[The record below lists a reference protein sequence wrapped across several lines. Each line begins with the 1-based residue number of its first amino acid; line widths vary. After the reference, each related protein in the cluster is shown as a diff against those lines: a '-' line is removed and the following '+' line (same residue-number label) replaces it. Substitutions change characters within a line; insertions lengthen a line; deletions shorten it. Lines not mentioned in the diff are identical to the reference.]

1 MNESSHQL
9 SLRLIERCP
18 SCHARVPRSNIHIID
33 ETERDLLTHL
43 KCAQC
48 RGMYLTLIIHRSEG
62 LIGNAIATDLT
73 YDETLA
79 IRERPYID
87 DDEFLALYRMI
98 SGGDL
103 VANFNLQ
110 INAKH

>member
-18 SCHARVPRSNIHIID
+18 SCHAHIPRRNIHIID

-43 KCAQC
+43 NCSQC
-48 RGMYLTLIIHRSEG
+48 RGMYLTFIVHRAEG

-73 YDETLA
+73 YDETLSL
-79 IRERPYID
+79 RERGHINE
-87 DDEFLALYRMI
+87 DEFLTLYLMI
-98 SGGDL
+98 SVGDL
-103 VANFNLQ
+103 LANFNLQ
-110 INAKH
+110 FNAKH

>member
-18 SCHARVPRSNIHIID
+18 SCHARVPRGNIHIID
-33 ETERDLLTHL
+33 ETDRDLLTHL
-43 KCAQC
+43 NCAQC
-48 RGMYLTLIIHRSEG
+48 RGMYLTLIVHRSEG

-79 IRERPYID
+79 VRERQQLGE
-87 DDEFLALYRMI
+87 DEFLTLYRMI
-98 SGGDL
+98 NNGDL
-103 VANFNLQ
+103 LSNFNLQ
-110 INAKH
+110 LKAKH